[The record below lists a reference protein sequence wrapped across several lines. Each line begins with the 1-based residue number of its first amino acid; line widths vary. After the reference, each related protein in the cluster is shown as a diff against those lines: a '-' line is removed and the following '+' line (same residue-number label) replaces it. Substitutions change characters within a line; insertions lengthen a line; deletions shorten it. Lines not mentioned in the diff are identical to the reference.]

1 MPSPV
6 PNCNVKIPR
15 GIKKKSGVANRG
27 VTHAGSDAPRRSADR
42 GVSIAGRSVREGS
55 IPNRSVSLAGVVGIQ
70 GVKADGRVL
79 SVGGQTKEGILSLR
93 RIFIWIASIRWWI
106 DPESVRGRRKRKAA
120 ER

>member
-1 MPSPV
+1 MPSPF
-6 PNCNVKIPR
+6 PNRNVKIPR
-15 GIKKKSGVANRG
+15 GIKKKSVVANRG
-27 VTHAGSDAPRRSADR
+27 VTHAGSDIPGSSSADR

-70 GVKADGRVL
+70 GVKADRRVL

-106 DPESVRGRRKRKAA
+106 DCPSRGRKPKAD